1 MKKIQNVRGTK
12 DLLEEEFSRYQ
23 EIINNFRDI
32 TFKFGF
38 KEIQTPILEHS
49 EVFKKTLG
57 LTSDII
63 KKETYTF
70 KDRSDNQITL
80 RPEGTASIVRS
91 FISNKLNQILPQ
103 KLTYVGPMF
112 RYDRPQQGRLRQFHQ
127 IGAEI
132 IGIKDISAD
141 LELIQISLDFLEKIN
156 IKKND
161 FEIQIN
167 TLGDTESREK
177 YSKKLKE
184 FFQDFKKN
192 LTKESMNRLEKN
204 PLRILDTKNQEELK
218 IIEKA
223 PKLNEML
230 NSESIE
236 IFDEFKDGCKKLG
249 IKTIVNEKL
258 VRGLDYY
265 NHICFEFISKKL
277 GAQNSFLAGGRYDGL
292 IKQLGGPD
300 YPGCGFA
307 AGLERILILVD
318 KPANKLLK
326 KIVVIA
332 IGKDNKIEALKIA
345 NQIRSGLNKWQS
357 SEIVVD
363 LICKDNLSKGLKYAN
378 EQIAS
383 HAIIIGDDEI
393 SQKIINLKD
402 LKKKVQKQISLSD
415 LTNDFYSNMY
425 KELSKIK

>member
-23 EIINNFRDI
+23 EIINNFREI

-80 RPEGTASIVRS
+80 RPEGTASIIRC

-112 RYDRPQQGRLRQFHQ
+112 RYDRPQEGRLRQFHQ

-132 IGIKDISAD
+132 IGIKNVNAD
-141 LELIQISLDFLEKIN
+141 LELVQISADFLEKIN

-167 TLGDTESREK
+167 TLGDVDSRKK
-177 YSKKLKE
+177 YSKRLKE
-184 FFQDFKKN
+184 FFHNFKKD
-192 LTKESMNRLEKN
+192 LSRESLDRLEKN

-223 PKLNEML
+223 PKLSEML
-230 NSESIE
+230 NNESIE
-236 IFDEFKDGCKKLG
+236 IFDEFKDGCEKLG
-249 IKTIVNEKL
+249 INIIVNEKL

-265 NHICFEFISKKL
+265 NHICFEFISKQL

-292 IKQLGGPD
+292 IGNLGGPD

-307 AGLERILILVD
+307 AGIERIL
-318 KPANKLLK
+318 LLK
-326 KIVVIA
+326 NKSSEKLTKRIFTI
-332 IGKDNKIEALKIA
+332 ISLGKNNNIEAMKIA
-345 NQIRSGLNKWQS
+345 NKIRRELK
-357 SEIVVD
+357 ETVID
-363 LICKDNLSKGLKYAN
+363 IICKDNLSKGLKYAN
-378 EQIAS
+378 EKKS
-383 HAIIIGDDEI
+383 THAIIIGDDEI
-393 SQKIINLKD
+393 SKKIVNFKD
-402 LKKKVQKQISLSD
+402 LKKKVQKKILISRLS
-415 LTNDFYSNMY
+415 
-425 KELSKIK
+425 KELSKI